1 MSDVSYYAE
10 LFILSDLCNHIIY
23 AEESNSRICHEIC
36 PSVILQHHLQK
47 IQNFQRR
54 VGRNQENCLEIWN
67 FQLFYVLLPTIIAIH
82 DAKARNKTISN

>member
-1 MSDVSYYAE
+1 MLKSQNSIFATKSD
-10 LFILSDLCNHIIY
+10 
-23 AEESNSRICHEIC
+23 
-36 PSVILQHHLQK
+36 PSVTLQHHLQK

-82 DAKARNKTISN
+82 DAKERNKTISN